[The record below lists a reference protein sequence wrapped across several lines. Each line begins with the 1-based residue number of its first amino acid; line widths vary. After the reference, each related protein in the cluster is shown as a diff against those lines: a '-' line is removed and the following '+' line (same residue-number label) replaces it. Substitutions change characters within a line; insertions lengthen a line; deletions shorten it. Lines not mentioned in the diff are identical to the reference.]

1 MAGQVNSSTYVQS
14 ARHAREQM
22 RTTLDQ
28 LNTQQQATRREV
40 SQLVSRQEVA
50 LSELA
55 SAILPS
61 LTPAAVEQAVTLTGY
76 RLFATQN
83 PANELRLAQQRI
95 LAQVSER
102 DAAIDRRIT
111 EIEQLPE
118 FQNRLLLR
126 APRTGT
132 LTREIAELEEFREP
146 FADVLRRCEHPRL
159 ARLIEASYGLPE
171 YSVPFWRLSYFSDW
185 KAADEI
191 VAQFG
196 AGKTFAEVRQQL
208 LTARESVAVY
218 DQKLGKLRAE
228 FQHGETIEREHA
240 SLLSEKQSIAESRHP
255 LQEQHGRMPEQF
267 LKQAR
272 IQLERYLSDLD
283 LVTIGDRLAQHPDL
297 ETMAKRYY
305 GLRKQADYL
314 RQTSSQLLDNARPA
328 LEQSIQKLDRE
339 INKYSR
345 PKYAYQRVPSD
356 GFAKLAE
363 RQRRTSEILARQRD
377 AQTAILAFQSYQL
390 GRLDEDFLWW
400 DLITD
405 GKVKANYIDEVARF
419 RTLHPSY
426 KYRRPK
432 QPKPGEL
439 EEIDDD
445 MLLTDDDAVDD
456 AVVAVVSTM
465 HHHHERNSDFS

>member
-1 MAGQVNSSTYVQS
+1 MAGQVTSAMYVQS
-14 ARHAREQM
+14 ARQAREQM
-22 RTTLDQ
+22 RTTLEQ

-40 SQLVSRQEVA
+40 SSLVSRQEVA

-55 SAILPS
+55 ASILPNLS
-61 LTPAAVEQAVTLTGY
+61 PESVEKSVALTGY
-76 RLFATQN
+76 RLFTVQN
-83 PANELRLAQQRI
+83 PATELGVAQQRL
-95 LAQVSER
+95 LAQLGER
-102 DAAIDRRIT
+102 GVQIDRRVA
-111 EIEQLPE
+111 EIELRPE
-118 FQNRLLLR
+118 YQNRLLLR

-146 FADVLRRCEHPRL
+146 FAEVLRRSEHPRM
-159 ARLIEASYGLPE
+159 ARLLEVNYGLPE

-191 VAQFG
+191 VAKFG
-196 AGKTFAEVRQQL
+196 PDKSFALVREQVL
-208 LTARESVAVY
+208 SARDSVAVY

-228 FQHGETIEREHA
+228 FELGEAIEREHDR
-240 SLLSEKQSIAESRHP
+240 LVLEKQSIAESRHP
-255 LQEQHGRMPEQF
+255 MQEQHARMPEQY

-272 IQLERYLSDLD
+272 IQLEQYLSDLD
-283 LVTIGDRLAQHPDL
+283 FVTIGDRLAQHPDI
-297 ETMAKRYY
+297 ETMAKRFY
-305 GLRKQADYL
+305 GLRKQAEYL

-328 LEQSIQKLDRE
+328 IEQSIQKLDRE
-339 INKYSR
+339 ITKYSR
-345 PKYAYQRVPSD
+345 PKYAYQRVQND
-356 GFAKLAE
+356 GFAKLVE
-363 RQRRTSEILARQRD
+363 RQRRTNEILARQRD
-377 AQTAILAFQSYQL
+377 AQTAILSFQSYQL

-405 GKVKANYIDEVARF
+405 GRVKANYIDEVARF

-456 AVVAVVSTM
+456 AVVAVVGTM
-465 HHHHERNSDFS
+465 HHHERNSDFS